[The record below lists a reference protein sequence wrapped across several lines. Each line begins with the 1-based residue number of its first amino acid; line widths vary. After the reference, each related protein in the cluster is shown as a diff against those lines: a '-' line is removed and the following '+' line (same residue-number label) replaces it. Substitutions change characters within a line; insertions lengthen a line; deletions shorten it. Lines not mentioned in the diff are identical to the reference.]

1 MGKNKYYCKIDGIIY
16 NLKMIQDIIDAN
28 PKYLSEEIS
37 TALEKEYHIADLT
50 AFLLGEIIEET
61 KEIPTDYDK
70 ALKEFQAR
78 NRKRYGNSERQL
90 EDTYD
95 NSGNVLYRSA
105 DTPKRTE
112 DNKYYCRIDGVLYN
126 LKKIQDIIDAN
137 PKYLGGE
144 ISMALWEEYHIPDL
158 TAFLLGDIIEET
170 KEIPADYNEALKEYQ
185 ARNRKKYG
193 IPERFRHSDDSNDK
207 NSRNR
212 GCPRCGS
219 TYISKPIW
227 SLYDYKCKTC
237 GHEWVRCPR
246 CGGSNIKIT
255 KTPPLCAGKNSFNK
269 CKTCGHDWF
278 RC

>member
-1 MGKNKYYCKIDGIIY
+1 MGGNKYYCRINGIIY
-16 NLKMIQDIIDAN
+16 NLKMIQDIIDKN
-28 PKYLSEEIS
+28 PEHLRQNIYMVLTEEYQIS
-37 TALEKEYHIADLT
+37 DHIADL
-50 AFLLGEIIEET
+50 LSEIVEGT
-61 KEIPTDYDK
+61 KKIPTDYNE
-70 ALKEFQAR
+70 ALKEYQAR
-78 NRKRYGNSERQL
+78 DCKRSGIPEGGQ
-90 EDTYD
+90 EDSCSK
-95 NSGNVLYRSA
+95 SGNIQCRSA
-105 DTPKRTE
+105 NTSKHTG
-112 DNKYYCRIDGVLYN
+112 DNKYYCRIDGALYD